1 MSYQY
6 YNPNPRHRRAVGD
19 CTIRAISKALGISWE
34 AAYVDLVIQGFLL
47 GDMPSSNMVMDS
59 YLKSQG
65 FTKQVIKDTCPDECY
80 TIEDFTDDHPQGT
93 YILGTGTHVVAV
105 DSGTYF
111 DSWPSGDETP
121 IYYYKKEEGL
131 W

>member
-1 MSYQY
+1 MYKY
-6 YNPNPRHRRAVGD
+6 YNPNPRNRNGVGD
-19 CTIRAISKALGISWE
+19 CTVRAVSKALGISWE
-34 AAYVDLVIQGFLL
+34 AAYIDLVIQGYLL

-65 FTKQVIKDTCPDECY
+65 FTKHVIKDTCPEDCY
-80 TIEDFTDDHPQGT
+80 TVSDFADEHPSGI

-105 DSGTYF
+105 DSGTYY
-111 DSWPSGDETP
+111 DSWPSGDESP
-121 IYYYKKEEGL
+121 IYYYEKEKGL